1 MHQRRGTHGLTPHC
15 LVPYAM
21 GKTAK
26 RQNKRAAAAV
36 LAVRGG
42 LGGGGKRTKNIVTDV
57 SAAAFTGAVVAG
69 MQTDDNCGVDL
80 SSGNAHDQP
89 LVAQKTKTSTSITR
103 VVRAVEGGLCQEAC
117 VALDALLAEVE
128 RGERQDAAP
137 LDLCSKVLGMCQRT
151 GKAKPA
157 LRLLHRMDTCGMPV
171 GVVQLRMVFFV
182 CCAKG
187 MVSEA
192 LALMSRRGEID
203 GDDGTGLSSSV
214 RLLGTDVLVRGCGMI
229 PGGVDSET
237 AGLLLEGGL
246 RGALGNGNTSEVWAP
261 VAASQLK
268 FHPPVVWKPPGGG
281 GGAEE
286 TTPGAKGSKKGATA
300 KKAQDIGR
308 DADALAKQLYPPGV
322 SGDASFYLVRYVLRV
337 SQIQA
342 PTFAHTR
349 R

>member
-1 MHQRRGTHGLTPHC
+1 
-15 LVPYAM
+15 M

-214 RLLGTDVLVRGCGMI
+214 RLLGTDVLVRDDTGR
-229 PGGVDSET
+229 
-237 AGLLLEGGL
+237 
-246 RGALGNGNTSEVWAP
+246 RG
-261 VAASQLK
+261 
-268 FHPPVVWKPPGGG
+268 
-281 GGAEE
+281 
-286 TTPGAKGSKKGATA
+286 
-300 KKAQDIGR
+300 
-308 DADALAKQLYPPGV
+308 
-322 SGDASFYLVRYVLRV
+322 
-337 SQIQA
+337 
-342 PTFAHTR
+342 
-349 R
+349 